1 MKTLNLTLRAILLAL
16 ALIGTATSACAFVVD
31 GIYYSANGDKATVTY
46 MQYIIVNNQNV
57 YNRDRKYT
65 GHVTIP
71 ATVTYNGV
79 TYTVTAIGEH
89 AFQSCNTLESVTIPN
104 TVTTIDSN
112 AFYYCTGLIS
122 VSFSQSVSVIKSN
135 AFYNCTSLRF
145 ITCQSI
151 IPPTVDWSNSFFN
164 VKLFQITL
172 YVPLDALEEYSV
184 ISEWKRFSNIIGFGQ
199 NTLSMADF
207 TTLYGDTIVIPVT
220 MENVDDITAFQ
231 TDLYLPAG
239 FELLKDGDDYMVSL
253 SSRKGR
259 DHVIMTNDASDGA
272 VRILSYSPTLKKFS
286 GNDGD
291 LFYLTIRVPNDGDGI
306 VTYPVWLRKTLLTT
320 TDEEEIGA
328 LEAFGN
334 VNVYFYILGDVDHS
348 DNITVADIVQTARYI
363 LNYNP
368 EPFVFEAADMNGD
381 GKITI
386 TDVVKIANLILDQ
399 NYEEPTNMRMMAP
412 NVEGD
417 CMNGEAIGNTISIN
431 LDNEQDYTAFQMD
444 LTLPE
449 GVTASGFELTNRAS
463 DLGLIVKDRGHG
475 KIRVLAYNPNLKTI
489 KDNDGAVLTF
499 NVDGMRGDIM
509 VDGIQ
514 MVTPNGESVHLDGF
528 NIAANH
534 FTELNVVTAGKTVTN
549 VKYFNLAGQQIV
561 EPADGV
567 TLVVTTYNDCSR
579 TTNKIIR

>member
-1 MKTLNLTLRAILLAL
+1 MKTLNLTLRAILLFLILVSTATEAL
-16 ALIGTATSACAFVVD
+16 AYSFRVN
-31 GIYYSANGDKATVTY
+31 GICYNINGNEATVTY
-46 MQYIIVNNQNV
+46 LSMYYSGSVAV
-57 YNRDRKYT
+57 YVSDYT
-65 GHVTIP
+65 GDVVIP
-71 ATVTYNGV
+71 KTVTYNG
-79 TYTVTAIGEH
+79 TNYTVTGIGER
-89 AFQSCNTLESVTIPN
+89 AFIGCDGLTNVTIPE
-104 TVTTIDSN
+104 TVTTIGPY
-112 AFYYCTGLIS
+112 AFYKCTGL
-122 VSFSQSVSVIKSN
+122 
-135 AFYNCTSLRF
+135 
-145 ITCQSI
+145 SI
-151 IPPTVDWSNSFFN
+151 ITIPDAVISIGKEAFFQCKGLTNITIGKSMASIGEYAFFECSKLKAMASLAVEPPAVGNYAISGSSAN
-164 VKLFQITL
+164 L
-172 YVPLDALEEYSV
+172 YVPIEYVDLYRTKYPWNS
-184 ISEWKRFSNIIGFGQ
+184 FSNIIGFGQ

-259 DHVIMTNDASDGA
+259 DHVIMTNDAPDGA

-291 LFYLTIRVPNDGDGI
+291 LFYLTIKVPNDGDGI
-306 VTYPVWLRKTLLTT
+306 ITYPIWLRKTLLTT

-328 LEAFGN
+328 LETFGN

-417 CMNGEAIGNTISIN
+417 GMSGQAIGNTISIN

-444 LTLPE
+444 
-449 GVTASGFELTNRAS
+449 
-463 DLGLIVKDRGHG
+463 
-475 KIRVLAYNPNLKTI
+475 
-489 KDNDGAVLTF
+489 
-499 NVDGMRGDIM
+499 
-509 VDGIQ
+509 
-514 MVTPNGESVHLDGF
+514 
-528 NIAANH
+528 
-534 FTELNVVTAGKTVTN
+534 
-549 VKYFNLAGQQIV
+549 
-561 EPADGV
+561 
-567 TLVVTTYNDCSR
+567 
-579 TTNKIIR
+579 